1 MPVRFPAGVGGA
13 GPGAAAAVAGGR
25 PHPGRGGVAA
35 NAGVRPSDF
44 GLMSDMPLSI
54 RKPVLRA
61 GPISGCCST
70 RPMTCSALL
79 FRIERIDVR
88 DQRQEELEPGSVG
101 GSGVELESS
110 GKQCCS
116 IKALKA
122 FCLAFSR
129 LSCSVSFS
137 IFSIS
142 LPSCYGFAGLRLHPQ
157 LVLHLA
163 LLVVQHQLLVVQHA
177 LLVAWI
183 ASPVERR

>member
-1 MPVRFPAGVGGA
+1 M
-13 GPGAAAAVAGGR
+13 
-25 PHPGRGGVAA
+25 
-35 NAGVRPSDF
+35 
-44 GLMSDMPLSI
+44 MSDMPLSI

-61 GPISGCCST
+61 GPISGCSST

-101 GSGVELESS
+101 GSGVELDSS
-110 GKQCCS
+110 GKQCCL

-122 FCLAFSR
+122 FALAFSR

-137 IFSIS
+137 ICSIS

-163 LLVVQHQLLVVQHA
+163 LFELYLALLELQHP
-177 LLVAWI
+177 LLVAGI
-183 ASPVERR
+183 PSPVERR

>member
-1 MPVRFPAGVGGA
+1 
-13 GPGAAAAVAGGR
+13 
-25 PHPGRGGVAA
+25 
-35 NAGVRPSDF
+35 
-44 GLMSDMPLSI
+44 MSDTPLSI

-88 DQRQEELEPGSVG
+88 HQGQEELEPGSVG
-101 GSGVELESS
+101 GTGVELDAS

-122 FCLAFSR
+122 FALAFSR

-137 IFSIS
+137 ICSIS
-142 LPSCYGFAGLRLHPQ
+142 LSSCYCFAGLRLHPQ

-163 LLVVQHQLLVVQHA
+163 LLVMQHQLLVVG
-177 LLVAWI
+177 I
-183 ASPVERR
+183 ASPIERRAQVARRIARTQ